1 MFEELSLNDLSDEL
15 FVLNKNTINT
25 LFSLD
30 KPEECIALYMFY
42 YKTAKWQKTDTI
54 RANDEYLRKTL
65 KWGKNKI
72 IRAKQTLKEH
82 GLIEIIQKRK
92 DKKIDGWFVK
102 IHYII
107 SENNNPTI
115 QVVEQE
121 VSKAT
126 STESNKYQKQ
136 QVLKATST
144 KQDTNALRYKY
155 KCLKNKD
162 NNIYS
167 GLEEKTT
174 KFIKPTLDDVKRYCL
189 ERKNKIDP
197 EYFIDY
203 YNSNGWKVGKN
214 PMKDWKACV
223 RTWERNSLNNKQTM
237 DEQPKYDTNKVF
249 YEEGFGTYKLNEYG
263 KRIILAMYE
272 DVRWKYQ

>member
-126 STESNKYQKQ
+126 STESNKY
-136 QVLKATST
+136 
-144 KQDTNALRYKY
+144 
-155 KCLKNKD
+155 
-162 NNIYS
+162 
-167 GLEEKTT
+167 
-174 KFIKPTLDDVKRYCL
+174 
-189 ERKNKIDP
+189 
-197 EYFIDY
+197 
-203 YNSNGWKVGKN
+203 
-214 PMKDWKACV
+214 
-223 RTWERNSLNNKQTM
+223 
-237 DEQPKYDTNKVF
+237 
-249 YEEGFGTYKLNEYG
+249 
-263 KRIILAMYE
+263 
-272 DVRWKYQ
+272 